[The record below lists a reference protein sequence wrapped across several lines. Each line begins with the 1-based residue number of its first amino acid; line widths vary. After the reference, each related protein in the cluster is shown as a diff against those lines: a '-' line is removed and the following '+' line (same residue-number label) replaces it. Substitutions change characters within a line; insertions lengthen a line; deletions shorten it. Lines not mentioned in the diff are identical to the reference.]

1 MPQFTLWH
9 FYLVKHSICLY
20 LRGWYSILKI
30 IVYKTGTTINVSM
43 VAKPKPNII
52 VTAID

>member
-9 FYLVKHSICLY
+9 FYLDKHLICRY
-20 LRGWYSILKI
+20 LLGSYSILKI
-30 IVYKTGTTINVSM
+30 IVYKTGTTISVNI